1 MINFNTN
8 SFNALAN
15 LKVRVKGVD
24 EAKTSTANSSQSVSL
39 SINSSVNS
47 QNSISSQISNNS
59 LKNSSLVTDKS
70 KAVSE
75 ILSYGV
81 DSEGYFT
88 SEFNEAAGIPE
99 DYKIH
104 SSTMQ
109 SLVKSQTTAHNLFYP
124 ANFQSID
131 IAKTIGNAY
140 KIVSQLL
147 ENSPELANKD
157 SFSQDDLAT
166 YFPRNYIT
174 NDAGEVVRTYTT
186 NQAQEVVDLGGF
198 TLGADEKLNLSFT
211 TLRYT
216 NGVVSDYDAFSFDGD
231 ILHSTMFGGK
241 EGVYSFNTTSDK
253 YTNAD
258 GSITKG
264 GLLIGFLS
272 HNTFSH
278 NAPSPLIAGEVSI
291 QGKINGMDKNTS
303 QAEINSLLSF
313 MQSNLLVLDSENYG
327 EFNDLMNLNLSIDK
341 FKQAYLKLKQDTENR
356 RKNEQNSIE
365 ATNPKTQAMKILLE
379 ELQKMNERL
388 SKGDLGSV
396 KAQNFD
402 EILADLNLNFK
413 EFEKLDLKA

>member
-1 MINFNTN
+1 M
-8 SFNALAN
+8 
-15 LKVRVKGVD
+15 
-24 EAKTSTANSSQSVSL
+24 
-39 SINSSVNS
+39 
-47 QNSISSQISNNS
+47 
-59 LKNSSLVTDKS
+59 
-70 KAVSE
+70 
-75 ILSYGV
+75 
-81 DSEGYFT
+81 
-88 SEFNEAAGIPE
+88 
-99 DYKIH
+99 
-104 SSTMQ
+104 
-109 SLVKSQTTAHNLFYP
+109 
-124 ANFQSID
+124 
-131 IAKTIGNAY
+131 
-140 KIVSQLL
+140 
-147 ENSPELANKD
+147 
-157 SFSQDDLAT
+157 
-166 YFPRNYIT
+166 
-174 NDAGEVVRTYTT
+174 
-186 NQAQEVVDLGGF
+186 
-198 TLGADEKLNLSFT
+198 
-211 TLRYT
+211 
-216 NGVVSDYDAFSFDGD
+216 
-231 ILHSTMFGGK
+231 
-241 EGVYSFNTTSDK
+241 
-253 YTNAD
+253 
-258 GSITKG
+258 
-264 GLLIGFLS
+264 IGFLS